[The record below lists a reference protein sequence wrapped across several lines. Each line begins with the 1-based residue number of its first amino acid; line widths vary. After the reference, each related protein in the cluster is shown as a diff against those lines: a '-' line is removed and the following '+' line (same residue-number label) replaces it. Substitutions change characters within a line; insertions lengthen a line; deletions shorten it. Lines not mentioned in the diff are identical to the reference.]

1 MTPHKIFISHS
12 NADKSWAREF
22 AKRLSSTGAD
32 VWFDEFNIKPGDS
45 IRESVE
51 KGLRGSDMIVLL
63 INDQSVGSSNF
74 FFELGAAVGMNKKI
88 VPIVP
93 EGFSVSKLPL
103 SVQRRKYL
111 IRKSPK
117 ETAKELAAGLELIQG
132 EAA

>member
-1 MTPHKIFISHS
+1 MTTHKIFISYS
-12 NADKSWAREF
+12 NADRSWAREF
-22 AKRLSSTGAD
+22 AKSLSGTGAD

-45 IRESVE
+45 ISESVE
-51 KGLRGSDMIVLL
+51 KGLRGSDMVVLL
-63 INDQSVGSSNF
+63 INDQSVDSSNF

-103 SVQRRKYL
+103 SVRRRKYL

-117 ETAKELAAGLELIQG
+117 ETAKELAVGLELLHG